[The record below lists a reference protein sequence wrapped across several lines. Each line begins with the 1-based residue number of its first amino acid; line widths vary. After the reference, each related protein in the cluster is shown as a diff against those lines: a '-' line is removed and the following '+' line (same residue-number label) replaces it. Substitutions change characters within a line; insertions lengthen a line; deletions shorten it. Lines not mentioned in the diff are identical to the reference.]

1 MGFVMRNELHFEQSI
16 NRPACFGSKQG
27 DGESFASSASIIYA
41 SKLSELMTGEY
52 FLIAHS

>member
-1 MGFVMRNELHFEQSI
+1 VGFVMRNELHFEQSI